1 MATNVLYKLC
11 MPIVYIKDADNR
23 KAAGQLYRA
32 PVETVH
38 GQIKPYA
45 SDNLYITVNYV

>member
-1 MATNVLYKLC
+1 MYYMC
-11 MPIVYIKDADNR
+11 MPIVYIKDAENR
-23 KAAGQLYRA
+23 KTAGQLYRA

-45 SDNLYITVNYV
+45 SNNFYLTVNYV